1 MGVKFRQAR
10 ETIHMAIEMIDQ
22 FYLKT
27 SQGMTT
33 RMFKLKLMSP
43 SAVILHQVTV
53 LLVASK
59 HEEIDDN
66 IMSIANLQDYVKK
79 QMVSQSRRDNHL
91 LPSWSAIVE
100 CERKILNFH
109 GWDLKFV
116 LPLHILRAY
125 LANGVLFSN
134 EFDPLAAKYSQ
145 EEVLQWQ
152 ADWSRAITTESL
164 SISDLVISKSNV
176 THRTECSSEKN
187 SNESF

>member
-53 LLVASK
+53 LLIASK

-66 IMSIANLQDYVKK
+66 IMSIANL
-79 QMVSQSRRDNHL
+79 
-91 LPSWSAIVE
+91 
-100 CERKILNFH
+100 
-109 GWDLKFV
+109 
-116 LPLHILRAY
+116 
-125 LANGVLFSN
+125 
-134 EFDPLAAKYSQ
+134 
-145 EEVLQWQ
+145 
-152 ADWSRAITTESL
+152 
-164 SISDLVISKSNV
+164 
-176 THRTECSSEKN
+176 
-187 SNESF
+187 